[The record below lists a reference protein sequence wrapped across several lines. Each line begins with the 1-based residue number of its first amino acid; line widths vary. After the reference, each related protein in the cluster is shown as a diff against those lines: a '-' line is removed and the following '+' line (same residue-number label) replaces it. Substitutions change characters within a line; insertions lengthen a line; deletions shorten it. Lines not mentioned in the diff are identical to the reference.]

1 MRVDMSQPQ
10 TAAPRR
16 TTGLLARVLADK
28 RRYKRLTLNI
38 KGRYMRQDKQEYACE
53 LVDLSAG
60 GGAIAAEVRP
70 EPGER
75 IVASFEHIGMLEGT
89 IVRTTPTGFA
99 FRIMATKHKREKLIA
114 QLMWLA
120 NRNELDSAEERRHE
134 RITPPNSLAMIQFGD
149 SPPMTCRLIDISISG
164 ASIASTLRPLLGTD
178 VTLGRLR
185 ARVVRHHAQ
194 GFGVEFMDLQNAV
207 ALRRHFG

>member
-1 MRVDMSQPQ
+1 MRGDMAQIQ
-10 TAAPRR
+10 TATPRR
-16 TTGLLARVLADK
+16 TSSLLARVLADK
-28 RRYKRLTLNI
+28 RRHKRLPLQL
-38 KGRYMRQDKQEYACE
+38 KGRFMRQDKQEYECQ
-53 LVDLSAG
+53 LIDLSAG
-60 GGAIAAEVRP
+60 GGAVASDARG

-89 IVRTTPTGFA
+89 IVRTTDTGFA

-149 SPPMTCRLIDISISG
+149 AAPITCRLIDISISG
-164 ASIASTLRPLLGTD
+164 ASIASTMRPALGTP
-178 VTLGRLR
+178 VVLGRLS
-185 ARVVRHHAQ
+185 ARVVRHHGQ
-194 GFGVEFMDLQNAV
+194 GFGVEFTDLQNAA